1 MDLAPRTFTST
12 FACARV
18 NISLCAYDRVREPRR
33 HHRTAPDRCR
43 RVRHSATRRL
53 VEAVSETP
61 GLRCRKP
68 GSYRARLQRS
78 TVRADSPAG
87 VRCRRSVP
95 RLGGRLECTP
105 SNHERFVVEGS
116 CLQTHALP
124 EAPSIFHNMCL
135 STMARKK
142 VLLRCV
148 CRAMCGVMNGLY
160 KYKTTYTVVYAPH
173 VTRHLFEYSAKVLFY
188 RMQGGSCHE
197 EDVP

>member
-1 MDLAPRTFTST
+1 MHTHPPAYAVVV
-12 FACARV
+12 AC
-18 NISLCAYDRVREPRR
+18 L
-33 HHRTAPDRCR
+33 
-43 RVRHSATRRL
+43 
-53 VEAVSETP
+53 
-61 GLRCRKP
+61 
-68 GSYRARLQRS
+68 
-78 TVRADSPAG
+78 DS
-87 VRCRRSVP
+87 
-95 RLGGRLECTP
+95 GGRLECTP
-105 SNHERFVVEGS
+105 SNHERFVAEGS

-124 EAPSIFHNMCL
+124 EAPSIFHNICL

-173 VTRHLFEYSAKVLFY
+173 VTRRLFEFSAKVLFY